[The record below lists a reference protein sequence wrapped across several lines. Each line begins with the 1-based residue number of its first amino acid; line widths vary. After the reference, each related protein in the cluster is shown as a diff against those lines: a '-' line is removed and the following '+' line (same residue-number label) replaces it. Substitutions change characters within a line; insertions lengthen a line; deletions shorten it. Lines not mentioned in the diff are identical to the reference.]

1 MIFSNYNFN
10 YPNNLSNEL
19 IRFFCLFFFLNECKN
34 RKKLLNLCIEI

>member
-1 MIFSNYNFN
+1 MVFSNYNFN

-19 IRFFCLFFFLNECKN
+19 NRFFCFFFLNECKN